1 MMKSRL
7 SILLCSLFSLC
18 SIQCSAAFLPGQQQ
32 LDGRVLAVWL
42 IHPPWNY
49 SRFLFAVSAL
59 DTTMR
64 SYRIDSATGAL
75 TQVTAFP
82 TISGIG
88 IDIHPTLSYVYLANN
103 SVDGVIAAQFDTTG
117 ALTSAGSIST
127 GNANTHR
134 VKVHPTGNA
143 IYFNSVQAGNTR
155 MFRAP
160 LNSGSMG
167 AAVLQNAS
175 EPSNSQFMTLDP
187 TGRFLYGTISGTGGV
202 NTFTTNGGASL
213 TAQGNTLISGTEEP
227 VRAQFLSDGSGMFLY
242 TTSSGRLMSY
252 SINSTTGMPT
262 PVSNI
267 SVNVGALFIHP
278 NQGYLYAGDTA
289 SGGLR
294 LYRINAD
301 KSLTFVNYY
310 TGMGGVSYD
319 NGCFERGGQFLF
331 LTKAN
336 ATGVIQVVKINAD
349 LSPTLASSLTTGGN
363 LGECTTSIDSYWP

>member
-1 MMKSRL
+1 
-7 SILLCSLFSLC
+7 
-18 SIQCSAAFLPGQQQ
+18 
-32 LDGRVLAVWL
+32 
-42 IHPPWNY
+42 
-49 SRFLFAVSAL
+49 
-59 DTTMR
+59 
-64 SYRIDSATGAL
+64 
-75 TQVTAFP
+75 
-82 TISGIG
+82 
-88 IDIHPTLSYVYLANN
+88 
-103 SVDGVIAAQFDTTG
+103 
-117 ALTSAGSIST
+117 
-127 GNANTHR
+127 
-134 VKVHPTGNA
+134 
-143 IYFNSVQAGNTR
+143 
-155 MFRAP
+155 
-160 LNSGSMG
+160 
-167 AAVLQNAS
+167 
-175 EPSNSQFMTLDP
+175 NSQFMTLDP

-252 SINSTTGMPT
+252 SINATTGMPI

-294 LYRINAD
+294 LYRINGD